1 MFDEEFLLNA
11 LLVLCGSDELNDE
24 INREILLR
32 IVPNL
37 ALIYTALHRKL
48 ISLRCIMSD
57 IVSYMLLLVM
67 TYFFSSFSFYLLVI
81 CKC

>member
-1 MFDEEFLLNA
+1 MFDEGFLLNA

-37 ALIYTALHRKL
+37 ALIYAALHRKL

>member
-37 ALIYTALHRKL
+37 ALIYAAPHRKL

-57 IVSYMLLLVM
+57 TVSYMLLLQM
-67 TYFFSSFSFYLLVI
+67 AYFFSSFSFYLFVI